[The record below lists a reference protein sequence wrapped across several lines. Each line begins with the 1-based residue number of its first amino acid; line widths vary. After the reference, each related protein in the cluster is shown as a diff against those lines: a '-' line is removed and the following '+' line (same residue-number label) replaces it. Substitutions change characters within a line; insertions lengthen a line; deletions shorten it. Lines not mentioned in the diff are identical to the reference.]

1 MLFWSTFGRFDKRRC
16 SVTSAFVLDGQK
28 EDLRSDFSLILP
40 RVFTATTAF
49 IDDLWKLWIE
59 RLDIN
64 RI

>member
-1 MLFWSTFGRFDKRRC
+1 MLSNI
-16 SVTSAFVLDGQK
+16 AFVLDGQK
-28 EDLRSDFSLILP
+28 EDLRSDFSLILL

-49 IDDLWKLWIE
+49 IDDLWTLWIE